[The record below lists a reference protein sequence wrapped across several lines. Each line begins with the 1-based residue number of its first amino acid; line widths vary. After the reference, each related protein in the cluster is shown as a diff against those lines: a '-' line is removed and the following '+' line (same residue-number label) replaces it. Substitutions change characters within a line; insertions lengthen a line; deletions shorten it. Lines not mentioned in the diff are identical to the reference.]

1 MAIVSVAIVLSF
13 HLKSKPSALGKLS
26 SQLSLSTILIQ
37 HRKAL
42 RFTTRYHLLASI
54 PSMHG
59 VRIIQLHQYGIKIQ
73 STASVGAN
81 GVEDAVCIHCGI
93 ECYSSD
99 VCLVPLYRCEEVEA
113 CSRCLKYLSLYT

>member
-13 HLKSKPSALGKLS
+13 HLKSKPSALGMLS
-26 SQLSLSTILIQ
+26 RQLSLSTILIQ

-42 RFTTRYHLLASI
+42 RFTTRYHLLASL

-59 VRIIQLHQYGIKIQ
+59 VWIIKLHQYGVKIQ

-81 GVEDAVCIHCGI
+81 GVEDAACIHCGI

-99 VCLVPLYRCEEVEA
+99 VRVIPLYECGEVEA
-113 CSRCLKYLSLYT
+113 CSRSLKYLS